1 MINTKLKHEF
11 DDSGNHRIV
20 SVPTD
25 GGSRMEGEWA
35 TYKGIAVFSEHLDN
49 QHPPTPKFF
58 MAVTDYFSGVIPT
71 GVILEV
77 DLMEGQHL
85 G

>member
-1 MINTKLKHEF
+1 
-11 DDSGNHRIV
+11 
-20 SVPTD
+20 
-25 GGSRMEGEWA
+25 MEGEWA